1 MSSKG
6 PLLHLLSQR
15 PRRTGSGVSLDAT
28 LRHAERQGWRQSA
41 VFGTPALDPDCEVGG
56 LDGDRVHPLYFG
68 ESPLDFP
75 VPGMSDVMP
84 YAATRFSSMSATQ
97 WEAYVA
103 AWHAHLQR
111 VTAVVQPRLV
121 HAHHLWLMSS
131 IAKDAA
137 RNVPLVVHCHAT
149 GLRQMELCAPERVE
163 PICAGL
169 RAVDAFVVLHDG
181 HREAITQRLGIA
193 AERIHVVGAGFD
205 ETIFHQRGRDESKA
219 RGHVLFAGKFSSA
232 KGLTPLLDAWEKIAR
247 RRPEARLHIAGAGSG
262 PEAGSY
268 VQRFDSL
275 GPSVIQHGRLEQRQ
289 LADLMRDCA
298 VLVLP
303 SFYEGLPLVLV
314 EAAASGCRLVAS
326 ALPGVEQQLAG
337 PLEKVLT
344 LLPMPRMVSVDQPDP
359 RDVGG
364 FTAQLEAELE
374 RALDQRGSIA
384 DSSLEA
390 FKWETVCKRIETVWL
405 SLL

>member
-28 LRHAERQGWRQSA
+28 LRYAERQGWRQST
-41 VFGTPALDPDCEVGG
+41 VFGTPSLDPDCEVGG
-56 LDGDRVHPLYFG
+56 LKAARVHPLHFG

-84 YAATRFSSMSATQ
+84 YAATRFSSMSSDQ
-97 WEAYVA
+97 WDAYVA
-103 AWHAHLQR
+103 AWHSHLQR
-111 VTAVVQPRLV
+111 VTAVVQPRLI

-137 RNVPLVVHCHAT
+137 RNVPLVIHCHAT
-149 GLRQMELCAPERVE
+149 GLRQMELCAPARVE

-169 RAVDAFVVLHDG
+169 RAADAIVALHEG
-181 HREAITQRLGIA
+181 HREAITKRLGIGE
-193 AERIHVVGAGFD
+193 ERIHVVGAGFD
-205 ETIFHQRGRDESKA
+205 ETLFHQRGRDESKA

-232 KGLTPLLDAWEKIAR
+232 KGLTPLLDAWEKIAGK
-247 RRPEARLHIAGAGSG
+247 RPEARLHIAGAGSG
-262 PEAGSY
+262 PEADSY
-268 VQRFDSL
+268 AKRFDSC
-275 GPSVIQHGRLEQRQ
+275 GPSVIQHGRLEQRD
-289 LADLMRDCA
+289 LAELMRNCA

-326 ALPGVEQQLAG
+326 ALPGVEEQLAG

-344 LLPMPRMVSVDQPDP
+344 LLPMPRMISVDKPDP
-359 RDVGG
+359 RDLAG
-364 FTAQLEAELE
+364 FTSQLEAGLE
-374 RALDQRGSIA
+374 RALDQRGHLPGSGL
-384 DSSLEA
+384 DA